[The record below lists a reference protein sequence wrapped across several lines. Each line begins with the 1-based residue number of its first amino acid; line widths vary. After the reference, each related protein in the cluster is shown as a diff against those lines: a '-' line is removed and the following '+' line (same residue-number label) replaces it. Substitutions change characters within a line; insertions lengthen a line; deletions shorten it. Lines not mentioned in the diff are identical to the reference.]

1 MVPHYLLSIAFV
13 SCLPLR
19 GNLSHK
25 TFSKICL
32 ITTETARAAA
42 NKTTPIEHPLKAAD
56 RTRTDD
62 LVLTK
67 DVLYQLSYSSRYCRP
82 RLPLAVKMFSCHAFV
97 ATLFPEEKTLRDI
110 FLRGIQTQLFRLPFF
125 LRRVTDRDLFRFLLP
140 KFCCLSFSVKLCI
153 LPERVK
159 GIEPSSSAWKAVALP
174 LSYTRK

>member
-42 NKTTPIEHPLKAAD
+42 NKTTPIERPLKAAD

-110 FLRGIQTQLFRLPFF
+110 FLRGIQTQLFRLPFS
-125 LRRVTDRDLFRFLLP
+125 LRRVTDRDSLCSFLLP
-140 KFCCLSFSVKLCI
+140 KFRRLSF
-153 LPERVK
+153 
-159 GIEPSSSAWKAVALP
+159 AA
-174 LSYTRK
+174 